1 MNISM
6 KQEEKQAIA
15 FLGEIASLTGYD
27 SFVGRHAM
35 ELWNE
40 IVKDSKYKLYNDTYK
55 PNKRFELLVHN
66 NGMPIMVAKYETK
79 EFANSVAKA
88 ALEHGLQTVGRVV
101 SDEKSV

>member
-35 ELWNE
+35 GLWNE
-40 IVKDSKYKLYNDTYK
+40 IVKDSDYKLYNGTYN
-55 PNKRFELLVHN
+55 PVKRFELLVHS
-66 NGMPIMVAKYETK
+66 NGIPIRVAKYETK
-79 EFANSVAKA
+79 EFANGVAKA
-88 ALEHGLQTVGRVV
+88 ALEHGLQVSGRVL
-101 SDEKSV
+101 

>member
-15 FLGEIASLTGYD
+15 FLGEIASMTGYD

-35 ELWNE
+35 GLWNE
-40 IVKDSKYKLYNDTYK
+40 IVKDSEYNLYNGTYNHTK
-55 PNKRFELLVHN
+55 QFELLVHKD
-66 NGMPIMVAKYETK
+66 GIPIRVAKYETK

-88 ALEHGLQTVGRVV
+88 ALENGLQVSGRVV
-101 SDEKSV
+101 NI

>member
-35 ELWNE
+35 DLWNE
-40 IVKDSKYKLYNDTYK
+40 IVKDSEYKLFNGMYK
-55 PNKRFELLVHN
+55 PVKRFELLVHK
-66 NGMPIMVAKYETK
+66 NGIPIMVAKYETK
-79 EFANSVAKA
+79 EFANEVAKA
-88 ALEHGLQTVGRVV
+88 ALEHGLQVSGRTL
-101 SDEKSV
+101 

>member
-15 FLGEIASLTGYD
+15 FLGDIASMTGYD

-40 IVKDSKYKLYNDTYK
+40 IVKDNDYKLYNGTYK
-55 PNKRFELLVHN
+55 PSKRFELLVHK
-66 NGMPIMVAKYETK
+66 GGIPIMVANYETK
-79 EFANSVAKA
+79 EFANDVAKA
-88 ALEHGLQTVGRVV
+88 ALEHGLQV
-101 SDEKSV
+101 SGKVI

>member
-6 KQEEKQAIA
+6 KREEKQAIA

-40 IVKDSKYKLYNDTYK
+40 IVKDSDYKLYNGTYN
-55 PNKRFELLVHN
+55 PVKRFELLVHKD
-66 NGMPIMVAKYETK
+66 GIPIKVSNYEAK

-88 ALEHGLQTVGRVV
+88 ALEHGLQVSGRTL
-101 SDEKSV
+101 